1 MKAIF
6 SESFCDFGNLGS
18 VEVEVVGVLPIKSEE
33 AISFAKKI
41 AENKKNL
48 ELEFTYFLNQDEKLE
63 SFFAKSL
70 EINDVN
76 LITKPL
82 IEASKILAKS

>member
-18 VEVEVVGVLPIKSEE
+18 EEVEVVGVLPVKSEE

-41 AENKKNL
+41 AENKK
-48 ELEFTYFLNQDEKLE
+48 KLRIRIYL
-63 SFFAKSL
+63 FFKSR
-70 EINDVN
+70 
-76 LITKPL
+76 
-82 IEASKILAKS
+82 

>member
-18 VEVEVVGVLPIKSEE
+18 EEVEVVGVLPVKSEE

-48 ELEFTYFLNQDEKLE
+48 ELEFTYFLNQDEKL
-63 SFFAKSL
+63 SL
-70 EINDVN
+70 IH
-76 LITKPL
+76 I
-82 IEASKILAKS
+82 